1 MTHEKY
7 CELVYQRRNDIEIIG
22 QFTSYKDKIRVK
34 CKKHQYEFDTWTTN
48 LTRNKYICPICFKER
63 LSEIKTLSHNEF
75 ITRLSEI
82 NPNIIIMS
90 QYQNM
95 RTKVHCKCKIDGY
108 EWDALPTNLI
118 DKESGCP
125 LCAASVVVQGV
136 NDIWTTNPEFG
147 ELLVNKN
154 DGFVNSVHSH
164 EKVKFRCPNC
174 NSISS
179 KIICNVYYQGFSC
192 PICSDGISYP
202 NKFMYNLLKQLDIK
216 FTKEYSPHWASGRK
230 YDFYIPDKNIIIEMD
245 GGLGHG
251 HKSFMGKITPEESKK
266 IDNLKD
272 LWAKQHNIDVVRID
286 CQHSKHDYIKNNICN
301 SKLNTV
307 FNLDNIDW
315 DLIEKHSVKSIL
327 FSISEE
333 MNNKSTLEDICQK
346 LDLCKST
353 VRKYAK
359 IAINLGIAKE
369 LLTNYMVSQNY
380 NQSVRSL

>member
-1 MTHEKY
+1 MFFDSNNTYVKNFREVSNSGVLCPY
-7 CELVYQRRNDIEIIG
+7 C
-22 QFTSYKDKIRVK
+22 
-34 CKKHQYEFDTWTTN
+34 
-48 LTRNKYICPICFKER
+48 
-63 LSEIKTLSHNEF
+63 
-75 ITRLSEI
+75 
-82 NPNIIIMS
+82 
-90 QYQNM
+90 
-95 RTKVHCKCKIDGY
+95 
-108 EWDALPTNLI
+108 
-118 DKESGCP
+118 
-125 LCAASVVVQGV
+125 
-136 NDIWTTNPEFG
+136 
-147 ELLVNKN
+147 
-154 DGFVNSVHSH
+154 
-164 EKVKFRCPNC
+164 
-174 NSISS
+174 S
-179 KIICNVYYQGFSC
+179 KWK
-192 PICSDGISYP
+192 SYP
-202 NKFMYNLLKQLDIK
+202 NNFMKNILNQLDVEYISEYCPDWIK
-216 FTKEYSPHWASGRK
+216 PKRF
-230 YDFYIPDKNIIIEMD
+230 DFYIPHLNIIIEMD

-272 LWAKQHNIDVVRID
+272 LWAKQHSIDVVRID

-369 LLTNYMVSQNY
+369 LLTNYMISQNY
-380 NQSVRSL
+380 NQSVRST